1 MNHQLIQQ
9 LKEAPTMSM
18 GGNFVTGTNGGDT
31 ESGLGLKNSTSKLAG
46 IPSIL
51 GMKPGT
57 PVVHQQPFL
66 SRRRQENEED
76 QERRSKLI
84 SILMRRSLSE
94 QVGPPSDTPPPP
106 EKMSDKAIAGVSGKE
121 AESLPPGKNIQI
133 TNRPATSVN
142 GLDIKQNLDTVYAN
156 LQADSQRFSKLNINP
171 DKINDPS
178 YIYKSRNVAS
188 QADRMNRL
196 NGIEMGLFFKPGE
209 VETDSEGNFV
219 SNNATRP
226 QASLLKYFSRKQNK

>member
-18 GGNFVTGTNGGDT
+18 GGNFATGTNGGET
-31 ESGLGLKNSTSKLAG
+31 ESELGLSNSTSKLAG

-57 PVVHQQPFL
+57 PVVRQQPFL

-76 QERRSKLI
+76 QERRGKLI
-84 SILMRRSLSE
+84 TILMRRSLSE
-94 QVGPPSDTPPPP
+94 QVLPPTDRAAQLT
-106 EKMSDKAIAGVSGKE
+106 DRAISGISGKE
-121 AESLPPGKNIQI
+121 AESLPPGKNIKP

-142 GLDIKQNLDTVYAN
+142 GLDIKQNLNTVYAN
-156 LQADSQRFSKLNINP
+156 LQADSERFSKLNINP

-178 YIYKSRNVAS
+178 YIYKSRNVAG
-188 QADRMNRL
+188 QADRMNTL

-209 VETDSEGNFV
+209 VETDPEGNFV

-226 QASLLKYFSRKQNK
+226 QASLLKYFSRKQNR

>member
-18 GGNFVTGTNGGDT
+18 GGNFDTGTNGGET
-31 ESGLGLKNSTSKLAG
+31 ESKLGLSNSTSKLAG

-94 QVGPPSDTPPPP
+94 QVLPPTDRPIINKLSDN
-106 EKMSDKAIAGVSGKE
+106 AISGLTDDTAK
-121 AESLPPGKNIQI
+121 SMPPGKNIRI
-133 TNRPATSVN
+133 TNRPTTSVN
-142 GLDIKQNLDTVYAN
+142 GLNIKQNLNTVYAN
-156 LQADSQRFSKLNINP
+156 LQADSERFSKLNINP

-178 YIYKSRNVAS
+178 YIYKSRNVAN
-188 QADRMNRL
+188 QADRMNKL

-209 VETDSEGNFV
+209 VETDSEGNFT